1 MGIIERRERD
11 KQRRTND
18 ILDAAEKVF
27 FKHGLSQVTMDQV
40 AEEAE
45 LSKGTLYLY
54 FKNKEDLY
62 LAINARG
69 LKIMKE
75 MFQQAVGSG
84 ATGLEK
90 IEAIGRAYYRFFTE
104 YPDYFNTL
112 VYYEAL
118 VINPDE
124 MNDFAKECDQQG
136 NEAIE
141 LLASSIAE
149 GIIDGS
155 VRSALDPLKTAIF
168 LWGQATGIIQIL
180 HTKGA
185 HLSKTHG
192 MNLDDIYPYSM
203 EIISQA
209 LKT

>member
-1 MGIIERRERD
+1 MGIAERRERD
-11 KQRRTND
+11 KQRRTNE

-27 FKHGLSQVTMDQV
+27 FKQDLSQVTMDQV
-40 AEEAE
+40 AEAAE

-75 MFQQAVGSG
+75 MFQAAIINAS
-84 ATGLEK
+84 TGLEK
-90 IEAIGRAYYRFFTE
+90 IEAIGRAYFRFFSE

-124 MNDFAKECDQQG
+124 MNDFAKECDLQG
-136 NEAIE
+136 NEVIE
-141 LLASSIAE
+141 LLAGTIAE
-149 GIIDGS
+149 GIADGS
-155 VRSALDPLKTAIF
+155 VRLGLDPLKTAIF

-180 HTKGA
+180 HTKGE
-185 HLSKTHG
+185 HLSKTRG
-192 MNLDDIYPYSM
+192 MQLEDIYPYSM
-203 EIISQA
+203 EIIRQA